1 MQNHASFISSPP
13 LSLSFRSHNSNI
25 CSHLLN
31 KFSFHPIKEVIVTRR
46 SGLVRRAIKIG
57 EKAIRIGGKDN
68 EASIII

>member
-1 MQNHASFISSPP
+1 MQNHASFISSPT

-31 KFSFHPIKEVIVTRR
+31 KFSFHPIKEVIVTA
-46 SGLVRRAIKIG
+46 AIRIG

>member
-1 MQNHASFISSPP
+1 MQNHASFISSPT
-13 LSLSFRSHNSNI
+13 LSLGFRSHNSNI

-31 KFSFHPIKEVIVTRR
+31 NISFHPIKEVIV
-46 SGLVRRAIKIG
+46 VAAIRIG

>member
-1 MQNHASFISSPP
+1 MQNRSSFIYSPT
-13 LSLSFRSHNSNI
+13 LSLGFRCHNSNI

-31 KFSFHPIKEVIVTRR
+31 NISFHPIKEVIVVT
-46 SGLVRRAIKIG
+46 AIRIG